1 MMKDLISTAAPEES
15 AVLIID
21 MQNDY
26 VHRRGASL
34 RYFRDRNDGREIAG
48 DDEPSAAE
56 QIVPCITEVVTE
68 ARLAGVPIIWV
79 RTVND
84 ENTASPKAVHQG
96 KLFVWADNEWGTAF
110 FSGLEPELGEPIV
123 TKHRHSAF
131 YGTNLDIVLGRL
143 GIKTVILTGVSTPY
157 CVEGTA
163 RDAFSRDYSVITL
176 ADGTASKVHAEHEAA
191 LSRLGRVFGQVC
203 TTNKIISV
211 WHNEAIL
218 ESVLR

>member
-1 MMKDLISTAAPEES
+1 MKDLISTVAPEES

-26 VHRRGASL
+26 VHREGASL
-34 RYFRDRNDGREIAG
+34 QYFRVSDDGREIAT

-56 QIVPCITEVVTE
+56 QIVPCIVRVVTE
-68 ARLAGVPIIWV
+68 ARLVGVPVIWV

-84 ENTASPKAVHQG
+84 EITASPKAVQQG
-96 KLFVWADNEWGTAF
+96 KRFVWADDDWGIAYF
-110 FSGLEPELGEPIV
+110 AGLEPEPGEPII

-143 GIKTVILTGVSTPY
+143 GVKTVIITGVSTPY

-163 RDAFSRDYSVITL
+163 RDAFARDYSVITL
-176 ADGTASKVHAEHEAA
+176 ADGTASKVHTEHEAA
-191 LSRLGRVFGQVC
+191 LSRLGRVFGQVY
-203 TTNKIISV
+203 TAPEVISV
-211 WHNEAIL
+211 WHSSAIL
-218 ESVLR
+218 ESG

>member
-1 MMKDLISTAAPEES
+1 MKDLISTVAPEES

-26 VHRRGASL
+26 VHREGASL
-34 RYFRDRNDGREIAG
+34 HYFRVSDDGREIAA

-56 QIVPCITEVVTE
+56 QIVSCIIKVVTE
-68 ARLAGVPIIWV
+68 ARLAGVPVIWV

-84 ENTASPKAVHQG
+84 EYTASPKAVQQG
-96 KLFVWADNEWGTAF
+96 KRFVWADDDWGIAYF
-110 FSGLEPELGEPIV
+110 AGLGPESGEPII

-131 YGTNLDIVLGRL
+131 YGTKLDIVLGRL
-143 GIKTVILTGVSTPY
+143 GVKTVIITGVSTPY

-163 RDAFSRDYSVITL
+163 RDAFARDYSVITL

-191 LSRLGRVFGQVC
+191 LSRLGRVFGQVF
-203 TTNKIISV
+203 TAPEIISV
-211 WHNEAIL
+211 WHNSAVL
-218 ESVLR
+218 ESG